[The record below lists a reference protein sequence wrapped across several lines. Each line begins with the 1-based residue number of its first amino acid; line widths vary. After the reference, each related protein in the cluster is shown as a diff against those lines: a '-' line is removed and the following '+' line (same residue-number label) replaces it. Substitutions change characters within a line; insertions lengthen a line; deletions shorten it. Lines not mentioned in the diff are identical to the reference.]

1 MKLHLTSFFLAAL
14 GTLLLTESNPPVARA
29 ARPNV
34 LLITADDLGN
44 QLSCY
49 GDDRLK
55 TPRLDALAAEG
66 VRFTRT
72 FVTQSSCS
80 SSRSSLLTGLYPH
93 QNGQYGLAH
102 LGFSM
107 HPGQKNLPALLKA
120 AGYRTGII
128 GKLHVE
134 PAAEFPFDWKS
145 EKGTAAGPTRNVRW
159 VAEQSREFFAS
170 VKASGKP
177 FFYYVNYFDPHGP
190 YTPDVRQVDGLPETP
205 MDPETVTPL
214 PLRAPRLEARKRIT
228 ALIYDCIARVDVGT
242 GVLLDELE
250 AAGLAENTLVIFWGD
265 NGAVVLHGKCSCY
278 EPGLQV
284 PLLVRWPAQ
293 AKPGQVRDELVS
305 AVDVMP
311 TILEAVGIDVPAGLA
326 GRPLQPLLRG
336 DEAPSWRKH
345 LFAEMNFHTAN
356 MYLPQRT
363 ARDER
368 FKLLLNLAPGADQ
381 TAVELYD
388 LEADPGESKNLAD
401 EPAFAPQRRRL
412 ESALRQWREETR
424 DPLLD
429 VARLKRWNETAARW
443 KASAPRLDRGPYPD
457 VARVPPGEL
466 DLLK

>member
-1 MKLHLTSFFLAAL
+1 MRKVLFLFLA
-14 GTLLLTESNPPVARA
+14 TLLLFDGATARSA
-29 ARPNV
+29 DRPNV

-55 TPRLDALAAEG
+55 TPRLDALSSEG
-66 VRFTRT
+66 VRFTRAY
-72 FVTQSSCS
+72 VTQSSCS
-80 SSRSSLLTGLYPH
+80 SSRASLLTGLYPH

-134 PAAEFPFDWKS
+134 PAEDFPFDWRPKS
-145 EKGTAAGPTRNVRW
+145 KGTAAGPTRNVRW
-159 VAEQSREFFAS
+159 VADQSREFFAS
-170 VKASGKP
+170 VKNSGRP

-190 YTPDVRQVDGLPETP
+190 YTPEVRQVDGLPETP
-205 MDPETVTPL
+205 MNPETVVPL
-214 PLRAPRLEARKRIT
+214 PLKAPRSEAHKRIT
-228 ALIYDCIARVDVGT
+228 ALIYDCIARVDIGT
-242 GVLLDELE
+242 GMLLDELE
-250 AAGLAENTLVIFWGD
+250 AAGLAENTLVIFLGD
-265 NGAVVLHGKCSCY
+265 NGAAVLHGKCSCY
-278 EPGLQV
+278 EPGVQV
-284 PLLVRWPAQ
+284 PLLVRWPGK

-311 TILEAVGIDVPAGLA
+311 TLLEAGGIALPEGLA
-326 GRPLQPLLRG
+326 GQPLQPLLRG
-336 DEAPSWRKH
+336 DKAPSWRKH
-345 LFAEMNFHTAN
+345 LFTEMNFHTAN
-356 MYLPQRT
+356 MYFPQRT
-363 ARDER
+363 VRDEQ
-368 FKLLLNLAPGADQ
+368 FKLLLNLAPGAGQ

-401 EPAFAPQRRRL
+401 EPAFAHQRQRL
-412 ESALRQWREETR
+412 ESALGQWREETR

-429 VARLKRWNETAARW
+429 AARLKRWNETAARW
-443 KASAPRLDRGPYPD
+443 KTSAPRLDRGPYPD

-466 DLLK
+466 ELLK